1 MARPLWVPAILCLP
15 TRLVRVENPKGR
27 VTTVENAPIDP
38 ETWQVAQSGGKDR
51 VITALDHGMK
61 IDFTGASSRNPYI
74 KISKAVQMW
83 GIPDTLRLRLV
94 PGDMQIKLVKMLVET
109 AYGERVTVEYPV
121 ETSEGEI
128 TIDAPVSDVCDAAD
142 LGNFPLHLVYY
153 YITYNA
159 VTTGGQYSL
168 GIPGMELVY
177 DSMPADEVL
186 VGDVNGDGEISI
198 ADVNVIIQAI
208 LTDVFLPAADVN
220 HDNEITVADI
230 NTVIRIILA

>member
-1 MARPLWVPAILCLP
+1 M
-15 TRLVRVENPKGR
+15 
-27 VTTVENAPIDP
+27 
-38 ETWQVAQSGGKDR
+38 
-51 VITALDHGMK
+51 
-61 IDFTGASSRNPYI
+61 
-74 KISKAVQMW
+74 
-83 GIPDTLRLRLV
+83 
-94 PGDMQIKLVKMLVET
+94 
-109 AYGERVTVEYPV
+109 EYPV

-177 DSMPADEVL
+177 DRMPADEVL

-220 HDNEITVADI
+220 HDSEITVADI
-230 NTVIRIILA
+230 NAVIRIILS